1 MMTKIMVVDDE
12 PAIGKLLGYQL
23 RGYGYDV
30 TYVSDGLLALQR
42 LERER
47 PDLIL
52 LDVMLPAISGWDVC
66 RQIRASSTIPIIM
79 LTAKNAD
86 TDIVTGLGAGADDY
100 IAKPFNMVQLQA
112 RIEAVLRRSLEQNG
126 RARRVGD
133 GETRRRGDPETG
145 RQGDGETMRSGG
157 RGTRSAAFVDAPAAA
172 LPGIAQTAPLP
183 ALQPTPALKPSARL
197 GQRFREERM
206 ARGLTLNQIEHDC
219 KIRWEFLQAI
229 EQENF
234 SYVPRR
240 QLRPAL
246 HAYADYL
253 GLDLH
258 TLIGRPP
265 VRPRK
270 ANNLQ
275 YVALAAAILLLVM
288 VGLMLAQLV

>member
-1 MMTKIMVVDDE
+1 MTKIMVVDDE

-100 IAKPFNMVQLQA
+100 ISKPFNMVQLQA
-112 RIEAVLRRSLEQNG
+112 RIEAVLRRSFEQNG

-133 GETRRRGDPETG
+133 KETGRRGDKETT
-145 RQGDGETMRSGG
+145 RQGNKEIG
-157 RGTRSAAFVDAPAAA
+157 RNGSRDTRSTAFVDAPVAAA
-172 LPGIAQTAPLP
+172 SGIAQTAPLP
-183 ALQPTPALKPSARL
+183 ALPPIPIPKPSVRL

-219 KIRWEFLQAI
+219 NIRWEFLQAI

-234 SYVPRR
+234 SYMPRR
-240 QLRPAL
+240 QLRMAL
-246 HAYADYL
+246 NAYADYL
-253 GLDLH
+253 GLDLQ

-265 VRPRK
+265 VRPQK
-270 ANNLQ
+270 TNHVQ
-275 YVALAAAILLLVM
+275 YAALATAILLLVM
-288 VGLMLAQLV
+288 VGLMLAQIV